1 MAPVVN
7 RRGGKMKTSAQHAEK
22 WRGVP
27 PSNGPKTRERVKKL
41 GPHSVRR
48 MFANLNA
55 AACHPIGESNVEKYR
70 IETSEYAVDK
80 IEALIAE
87 GLNQYNDEV
96 TGSSD
101 RRPLAVTVKDPISGE
116 VLGGITGRSSLGLL
130 FVDLFYLP
138 ESMRGAGLGSELLR
152 RFELEGRRR
161 GCVSAVLYTISF
173 QAPRFYELNGW
184 MRFGEVPCLPAGTS
198 RIFMSKTL

>member
-1 MAPVVN
+1 M
-7 RRGGKMKTSAQHAEK
+7 
-22 WRGVP
+22 
-27 PSNGPKTRERVKKL
+27 
-41 GPHSVRR
+41 
-48 MFANLNA
+48 
-55 AACHPIGESNVEKYR
+55 EKYR
-70 IETSEYAVDK
+70 IETTEYAVDK

-138 ESMRGAGLGSELLR
+138 ASMRGAGLGSELLR

-184 MRFGEVPCLPAGTS
+184 TRFGEVPCLPAGTS

>member
-1 MAPVVN
+1 M
-7 RRGGKMKTSAQHAEK
+7 E
-22 WRGVP
+22 
-27 PSNGPKTRERVKKL
+27 E
-41 GPHSVRR
+41 
-48 MFANLNA
+48 
-55 AACHPIGESNVEKYR
+55 YR
-70 IETSEYAVDK
+70 IETTEYAVDK

-184 MRFGEVPCLPAGTS
+184 TRFGEVPCLPAGTS

>member
-1 MAPVVN
+1 M
-7 RRGGKMKTSAQHAEK
+7 
-22 WRGVP
+22 
-27 PSNGPKTRERVKKL
+27 
-41 GPHSVRR
+41 
-48 MFANLNA
+48 
-55 AACHPIGESNVEKYR
+55 EKYR
-70 IETSEYAVDK
+70 IETTEYAVDK
-80 IEALIAE
+80 IAALIAE

-101 RRPLAVTVKDPISGE
+101 RRPLAVTVKDPIGGE

-138 ESMRGAGLGSELLR
+138 ESMRGIGLGSELLR
-152 RFELEGRRR
+152 RFEQEGRRR

-184 MRFGEVPCLPAGTS
+184 TRFGEVPCLPAGTS